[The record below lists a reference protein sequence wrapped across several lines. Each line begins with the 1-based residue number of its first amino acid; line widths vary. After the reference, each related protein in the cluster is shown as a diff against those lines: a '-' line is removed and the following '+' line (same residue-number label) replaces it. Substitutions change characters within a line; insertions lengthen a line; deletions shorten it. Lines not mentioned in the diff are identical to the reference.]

1 MRWNQWL
8 ESLSIIDQ
16 FATASPQ
23 LLSNSEDRFAGSLIE
38 ESNRE
43 LSAICDK
50 QQGLAL
56 CMSPSDGAE
65 FSALAIYDNAQWHEL
80 LFRANDW
87 TKIEGWPGRAP
98 WLWPVAG
105 RCYAP
110 SHTSHK
116 DDCSWEWNGVTREMP
131 RHGFIRHQSWYSNPT
146 TVIDGKATTLADLLA
161 DPSNKEFYPFDYH
174 ISTSQG
180 FSDDGL
186 SISFQVEASSENTE
200 SMPFT
205 LGLHFTFDFSS
216 WWGEDWLQGT
226 VKNLGRLAWGT
237 DSRAQ
242 VTDQFELPSDSPC
255 LNDPALSSAIIP
267 ARFQQSVRLVSPDG
281 GRSFEMSFEE
291 TSPASKDDLL
301 WVTYTDPSNRFF
313 CLEPWVGWPNAINS
327 GRGRVVLEPGEAW
340 EMRLKLKATPLRRPL
355 PKVPSAI
362 GHAMQPY
369 A

>member
-8 ESLSIIDQ
+8 ETLPVSDQ
-16 FATASPQ
+16 FAGISAE
-23 LLSNSEDRFAGSLIE
+23 LSTNRDERYVGNLIE

-43 LSAICDK
+43 LSAICDL

-65 FSALAIYDNAQWHEL
+65 LSGLAVYDNAQWNEL

-105 RCYAP
+105 RCYAA

-116 DDCSWEWNGVTREMP
+116 DECSWEWKGVTREMP
-131 RHGFIRHQSWYSNPT
+131 RHGFARHQVWHSNPP
-146 TVIDGKATTLADLLA
+146 TVTPDNAQLLADLLA
-161 DPSNKEFYPFDYH
+161 DPSNKQFYPFDYH
-174 ISTSQG
+174 ISTSYE

-186 SISFQVEASSENTE
+186 GITFQVEASSENLE
-200 SMPFT
+200 PMPFT
-205 LGLHFTFDFSS
+205 LGQHFTFDFAS

-226 VKNLGRLAWGT
+226 VKNLGRHAWGT
-237 DSRAQ
+237 DDRAQ
-242 VTDQFELPSDSPC
+242 ATDRFELPSGSVG
-255 LNDPALSSAIIP
+255 LLDPAFHSAIIP
-267 ARFQQSVRLVSPDG
+267 ARLREPVHLVSPDCD
-281 GRSFEMSFEE
+281 RTLEMSFEE
-291 TSPASKDDLL
+291 ASANADDLL
-301 WVTYTDPSNRFF
+301 WVSFLDPHKRFF

-327 GRGRVVLEPGEAW
+327 GRGRVVLQPGEAW
-340 EMRLKLKATPLRRPL
+340 QLRLRLKLTTARCSLQEI
-355 PKVPSAI
+355 PSAT
-362 GHAMQPY
+362 GQGSRPY